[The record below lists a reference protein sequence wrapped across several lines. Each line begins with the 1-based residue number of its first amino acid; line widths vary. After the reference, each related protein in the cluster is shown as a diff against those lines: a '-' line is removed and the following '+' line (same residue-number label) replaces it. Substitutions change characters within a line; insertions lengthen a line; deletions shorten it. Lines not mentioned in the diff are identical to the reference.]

1 MFLFLMRDNKLQP
14 HRLHTNIHKTKNMT
28 KLENIRKTSIITYF
42 KSGALC
48 FSAKSPKI
56 SLLWKD
62 FVVELQSRFTT
73 QKTKN
78 KKKKK
83 KRFVTEI
90 TGKIS

>member
-1 MFLFLMRDNKLQP
+1 MIKL
-14 HRLHTNIHKTKNMT
+14 K
-28 KLENIRKTSIITYF
+28 NIRKTSIITYF
-42 KSGALC
+42 KSGAIY

>member
-1 MFLFLMRDNKLQP
+1 M
-14 HRLHTNIHKTKNMT
+14 I
-28 KLENIRKTSIITYF
+28 KLENIRKTSIIIYF
-42 KSGALC
+42 KSGALY
-48 FSAKSPKI
+48 FSTKSPKI

-73 QKTKN
+73 QKTK
-78 KKKKK
+78 KKK